1 MEWLEMVREIGLI
14 IGSCIGEENIG
25 VEVVNDY
32 ICEVNSVYYKIFTK
46 SFICFGGKIKGFWK
60 YKKLN
65 KNN

>member
-1 MEWLEMVREIGLI
+1 MEWLEMVREIGII

-46 SFICFGGKIKGFWK
+46 CFICFGGKI
-60 YKKLN
+60 
-65 KNN
+65 

>member
-32 ICEVNSVYYKIFTK
+32 ICEVNSEYYKIF
-46 SFICFGGKIKGFWK
+46 IKFFVLVE
-60 YKKLN
+60 KLKVFEN
-65 KNN
+65 IKN